1 MPNTK
6 ITAMPSLA
14 GNQVP
19 TDLVTAVDL
28 SAAPVNQNVKSTLND
43 LFSVITK
50 NITDRAIRFQAP
62 GSAPAVSAASQGA
75 LYHNGTTFQASSNG
89 GAFEQVFTLSAQ
101 TAALVFAGPA
111 TGGPAVPTF
120 RALALTDLPAG
131 VGTVTSV
138 GLSAPS
144 FLSVANSPVT
154 GSGTLALSL
163 ATQAAALV
171 FAGPISGGA
180 AAPAFRLLELT
191 DLPYIATNRLLGRV
205 SSGTGE
211 VESITPGAG
220 VLTWLQTPSSANLLA
235 AVTDETGGG
244 LANDGLLVF
253 NQNPTIVTPIIA
265 NIRSGSNQTALR
277 LTGSGANHFVEIVNA
292 NQPTG
297 PTIQPAGTATNIPLL
312 IKGKGAGAVEITA
325 SAVQA
330 VGVTSG
336 GNTDPG
342 ILEARGGNQ
351 QFGGGKLYLYERS
364 TNGSNF
370 VGFEAPDSVPSDLF
384 WTLPATDGTPGQ
396 ALVTDGGAGLS
407 WASFNDAGFKNF
419 LINGDFQIAQRSTS
433 VSAIITSGYY
443 TADRWRSEVVIAPG
457 PNGQFTQTVASG
469 AGDYPDNSGF
479 RNSLKMECS
488 QSFSTPL
495 GATAECRIEQRIEG
509 LNCLPINF
517 GQSGAQQLTL
527 SFWVKSSNTGTFI
540 AELIQPAGSVQVS
553 AAYTI
558 NATNTWEQKSVTFP
572 ARTSGTLIVNDNSYQ
587 LAAGFWLVAGS
598 NYTGGSS
605 LQTTWG
611 NTANRRARGQT
622 NLTTSGNYLQI
633 TGVQLEIGTVAT
645 DFENLPIDIE
655 FSRCLRYCYVLRRSS
670 ADSEY
675 YFGGHDLNACPAIIN
690 FPVQM
695 RSRPTSITVQ
705 NVGDWRVYQQ
715 NAGTAATPTSITL
728 SSSNLFTS
736 ILSFNGIAIGGIVR
750 GSVIFALQNTT
761 SAVVIFNG
769 AEL

>member
-120 RALALTDLPAG
+120 RALA
-131 VGTVTSV
+131 
-138 GLSAPS
+138 
-144 FLSVANSPVT
+144 
-154 GSGTLALSL
+154 
-163 ATQAAALV
+163 
-171 FAGPISGGA
+171 
-180 AAPAFRLLELT
+180 LT

-351 QFGGGKLYLYERS
+351 AFGGGKLYLYERS

-384 WTLPATDGTPGQ
+384 WTLPATDGTAGQ
-396 ALVTDGGAGLS
+396 ALVTNGSNLLS
-407 WASFNDAGFKNF
+407 WATPTLPSVFKTPTSSNP
-419 LINGDFQIAQRSTS
+419 S
-433 VSAIITSGYY
+433 VSVNQRNFINLSGLSANRNFILPAGAVGDQIQISITSGNS
-443 TADRWRSEVVIAPG
+443 TFSLIVLGDSGITI
-457 PNGQFTQTVASG
+457 NGGAAATEWSRLFIKGETVTFVAS
-469 AGDYPDNSGF
+469 
-479 RNSLKMECS
+479 
-488 QSFSTPL
+488 STTNWQVVVD
-495 GATAECRIEQRIEG
+495 GRIPTLARMYY
-509 LNCLPINF
+509 
-517 GQSGAQQLTL
+517 SGAQISIANNTVTVATL
-527 SFWVKSSNTGTFI
+527 NTILYDNAGGICDVANSKLIPRRTNKYLITAGYRWVT
-540 AELIQPAGSVQVS
+540 QPANASRMILWIENPLLVPPANVQQLEVS
-553 AAYTI
+553 
-558 NATNTWEQKSVTFP
+558 
-572 ARTSGTLIVNDNSYQ
+572 TL
-587 LAAGFWLVAGS
+587 
-598 NYTGGSS
+598 TGCI
-605 LQTTWG
+605 
-611 NTANRRARGQT
+611 T
-622 NLTTSGNYLQI
+622 NLMIATTYECIAGNYLEMRVFQN
-633 TGVQLEIGTVAT
+633 TGGPLLSNSIAEIIHMEIA
-645 DFENLPIDIE
+645 E
-655 FSRCLRYCYVLRRSS
+655 
-670 ADSEY
+670 
-675 YFGGHDLNACPAIIN
+675 
-690 FPVQM
+690 
-695 RSRPTSITVQ
+695 
-705 NVGDWRVYQQ
+705 
-715 NAGTAATPTSITL
+715 
-728 SSSNLFTS
+728 
-736 ILSFNGIAIGGIVR
+736 ILS
-750 GSVIFALQNTT
+750 
-761 SAVVIFNG
+761 
-769 AEL
+769 